1 MTVFSL
7 VLLIFPRWRPDAI
20 KGGEEEEEEE
30 KTNLL
35 TIQMRFYL
43 ISMVDPW
50 FPISKNKAKH
60 HSKEKP
66 LDEAKIAKLLDL
78 LDNILAGFNRMKQK
92 GLHPITLPLFGPEKR
107 KISCLNLGTTG

>member
-30 KTNLL
+30 EEEKTNLL
-35 TIQMRFYL
+35 TIQMRVYL

-50 FPISKNKAKH
+50 FPISMNKAKH

-66 LDEAKIAKLLDL
+66 LDEAKIAELLDL
-78 LDNILAGFNRMKQK
+78 LDNILAG
-92 GLHPITLPLFGPEKR
+92 LTE
-107 KISCLNLGTTG
+107 

>member
-7 VLLIFPRWRPDAI
+7 VPLIFPRWRPDAI

-50 FPISKNKAKH
+50 FPISMNNAKH

-78 LDNILAGFNRMKQK
+78 LDNILAG
-92 GLHPITLPLFGPEKR
+92 LTE
-107 KISCLNLGTTG
+107 

>member
-1 MTVFSL
+1 MLSL
-7 VLLIFPRWRPDAI
+7 CGFGVCSRWVPL
-20 KGGEEEEEEE
+20 EEEE

-50 FPISKNKAKH
+50 FPISMNKAKH

-78 LDNILAGFNRMKQK
+78 LDNILAG
-92 GLHPITLPLFGPEKR
+92 LTE
-107 KISCLNLGTTG
+107 

>member
-1 MTVFSL
+1 MTCPSIALPPSGMMKVRVKACQTSITRERLTFFSL

-50 FPISKNKAKH
+50 FPISMNKAKH

-66 LDEAKIAKLLDL
+66 LDEAKIAELLDL
-78 LDNILAGFNRMKQK
+78 LDNILAG
-92 GLHPITLPLFGPEKR
+92 LTE
-107 KISCLNLGTTG
+107 

>member
-35 TIQMRFYL
+35 TIQMRVYL

-50 FPISKNKAKH
+50 FPISMNKAKH

-66 LDEAKIAKLLDL
+66 LDEAKIAELLDL
-78 LDNILAGFNRMKQK
+78 LDNILAG
-92 GLHPITLPLFGPEKR
+92 LTE
-107 KISCLNLGTTG
+107 